1 MPYTVTFVNE
11 APTGGQGPRT
21 VYTDTTLP
29 VDQPFLV
36 VGAWD
41 QANYVDGKARP
52 LVLVAGAGLQIQG
65 LKEIPNNVKSTHEL
79 RIDGHG
85 NIYIKK

>member
-21 VYTDTTLP
+21 VYTDTSLP

-41 QANYVDGKARP
+41 QVNYVDSKARP
-52 LVLVAGAGLQIQG
+52 LVLVAGAGLRIQG
-65 LKEIPNNVKSTHEL
+65 LKKVSDDDKKLHEL
-79 RIDGHG
+79 RIDGDG